1 MKQGQSQ
8 TRQKY
13 AVYYGISCQY
23 IYRLICSV
31 PLSRDL
37 FSARILWGGRT
48 CYALWSNVG
57 PGLLNCFCKC
67 KTFLEEIDTA
77 VFITVSFTVYE
88 SKVDTRLPWT
98 SFVFGSQ
105 FFSAEVIHSS
115 DKAFQLSEMQLMLPT
130 LPFVFF
136 SRFYHR
142 TIRVSPISPP
152 GTIRDRRWS
161 ELSQALRCRCQR
173 PHQLQAAECHL
184 AVECRK
190 TSLAAFLQLCFCENG
205 PILTPNQLFNHH
217 ITIYYHILPIQ
228 KLHFGGSLPFF
239 PWQFPGFH
247 PGLRNSSSLELH
259 SGVRHQKGNNHKLG
273 PMGPMGT
280 GLSRVNPPMTR
291 VVTHLLSG
299 MSHQVW
305 NKLIDFPKI
314 CFEWCF
320 REYPTSAQ
328 PLFTFMSPLF
338 DT

>member
-136 SRFYHR
+136 PDSTTEPSGFLRFLP
-142 TIRVSPISPP
+142 RVPSEI
-152 GTIRDRRWS
+152 GDDRSSARHYV
-161 ELSQALRCRCQR
+161 ADAKD
-173 PHQLQAAECHL
+173 PTNFKQLNA
-184 AVECRK
+184 
-190 TSLAAFLQLCFCENG
+190 TW
-205 PILTPNQLFNHH
+205 P
-217 ITIYYHILPIQ
+217 
-228 KLHFGGSLPFF
+228 
-239 PWQFPGFH
+239 
-247 PGLRNSSSLELH
+247 
-259 SGVRHQKGNNHKLG
+259 
-273 PMGPMGT
+273 
-280 GLSRVNPPMTR
+280 
-291 VVTHLLSG
+291 
-299 MSHQVW
+299 
-305 NKLIDFPKI
+305 
-314 CFEWCF
+314 
-320 REYPTSAQ
+320 
-328 PLFTFMSPLF
+328 
-338 DT
+338 